1 MIINL
6 RHGDCI
12 EVLKDIPTGS
22 VGSILCDPPYGL
34 NFMNKSWDQPAEM
47 LGVVAQ
53 DYDSEGHEKR
63 GMFQYGG
70 THTRGYADN
79 DNTKFRQWNGEWL
92 SEAMRV
98 LKVGGCIKAFSGT
111 RTMHA
116 LGMAMEDIGF
126 QDISLEAWTYGSGFP
141 KSRNLSKDMD
151 RMAGVEREVVGYK
164 QGVGGENLN
173 DIVRE
178 VEVRSHTDK
187 GGKGAGAYG
196 TGAKQKAIQIP
207 ITAPATDEAKA
218 YNNWGTGLKP
228 SWEPIL
234 VGWKR

>member
-1 MIINL
+1 MNIIL
-6 RHGDCI
+6 RQGDCI
-12 EVLKDIPTGS
+12 VVLKDIPTGS
-22 VGSILCDPPYGL
+22 VGSVICDPPYGL
-34 NFMNKSWDQPAEM
+34 NFMNKSWDQPADM
-47 LGVVAQ
+47 LGTIAN
-53 DYDSEGHEKR
+53 DYDSEGHEQR

-70 THTRGYADN
+70 THTRGYAEN

-92 SEAMRV
+92 SEVMRI

-141 KSRNLSKDMD
+141 KSRNISKDMD
-151 RMAGVEREVVGYK
+151 RMAGVEREVVGHSR
-164 QGVGGENLN
+164 GVGVEDNQGYGGIARGGVG
-173 DIVRE
+173 IVQ
-178 VEVRSHTDK
+178 K
-187 GGKGAGAYG
+187 G
-196 TGAKQKAIQIP
+196 IDIP

-228 SWEPIL
+228 AWEPIL